1 MMAGSS
7 VKPGRSDLGGMSGK
21 AGNPEQTAG
30 TSDLIP
36 DSE

>member
-7 VKPGRSDLGGMSGK
+7 VKPGRSDLGGMSEK
-21 AGNPEQTAG
+21 ACNPEQTAG

-36 DSE
+36 DS

>member
-7 VKPGRSDLGGMSGK
+7 VEPGRSDLGGMLGK
-21 AGNPEQTAG
+21 AYNPEQTAG

-36 DSE
+36 DSK